1 MRCRGL
7 PSVANATYLSDF
19 LCSGLPCVAPYCV
32 PGGVRVVSGFPALP
46 CSVHCRHCTASAL
59 ALLLAWERGQY
70 KLSLLRGQT
79 RKSRDSC
86 CEGRRFL
93 IRFLTGP

>member
-7 PSVANATYLSDF
+7 QAVANPTYLGRSLF
-19 LCSGLPCVAPYCV
+19 SVLPCVAPYCAR
-32 PGGVRVVSGFPALP
+32 GGVTVVSGFPALP
-46 CSVHCRHCTASAL
+46 RSVHCRRCTANAP
-59 ALLLAWERGQY
+59 ALLLAWELGQY
-70 KLSLLRGQT
+70 KLSLCSVT

-93 IRFLTGP
+93 IRFLTGS